1 MHLYKMYIYYIRFSP
16 VAPVSS
22 TNKTDHH
29 DRAEIWLK
37 VALNTIYQHIHMY
50 SIISQFVAQTNHTN
64 NYYLENGYGI
74 MYMYIFL
81 LHSFLFSDK
90 NHRNKCDFQLPIQSM
105 PITTYVVSSNLDL
118 CEVYSIM

>member
-1 MHLYKMYIYYIRFSP
+1 
-16 VAPVSS
+16 
-22 TNKTDHH
+22 
-29 DRAEIWLK
+29 
-37 VALNTIYQHIHMY
+37 MY

-90 NHRNKCDFQLPIQSM
+90 NHRNKCVCIYIYIPFLSHFSEEHFIKIMFDQ
-105 PITTYVVSSNLDL
+105 NL
-118 CEVYSIM
+118 ERF